1 MEKYPSHIA
10 IIMDGNGRWAKLR
23 NKPRIFGHKRGVERV
38 RDIVKYCRNTHYI
51 NFLTLYTFSSENWMR
66 PKLEI
71 NALMKLIKTTIIEQ
85 IDDLVSNGIQVRIIG
100 DVESLPKFVY
110 EKLVEAMELTKNN
123 DKLVVNLAINY
134 GARNEIINAV
144 KIISKKVKNN
154 EILIDDISEDLFNDN
169 LYTSYSPYPDLLIR
183 TGGESRL
190 SNFLLWQ
197 LAYSEIIVNEK
208 FWPEYKVEDLKLD
221 INKFSIKERRF
232 GKTSEQINY

>member
-38 RDIVKYCRNTHYI
+38 RDIVKYCRNSSYI

-85 IDDLVSNGIQVRIIG
+85 IDDLVSNGIQIRIIG
-100 DVESLPKFVY
+100 DIESLPKFVH

-144 KIISKKVKNN
+144 KIISKKIKNN
-154 EILIDDISEDLFNDN
+154 EISIDDISEGLFNDN

>member
-1 MEKYPSHIA
+1 MCI
-10 IIMDGNGRWAKLR
+10 RR
-23 NKPRIFGHKRGVERV
+23 
-38 RDIVKYCRNTHYI
+38 
-51 NFLTLYTFSSENWMR
+51 
-66 PKLEI
+66 
-71 NALMKLIKTTIIEQ
+71 Q
-85 IDDLVSNGIQVRIIG
+85 
-100 DVESLPKFVY
+100 VESLPKFVY

-154 EILIDDISEDLFNDN
+154 EILIDDISEGLFKDN

>member
-1 MEKYPSHIA
+1 MKKYPSHIA

-38 RDIVKYCRNTHYI
+38 RDIVKYCRNSSYI

-85 IDDLVSNGIQVRIIG
+85 IDDLVSNGIQIRIIG
-100 DVESLPKFVY
+100 DIESLPKFVHN
-110 EKLVEAMELTKNN
+110 KLVEAMELTKNN

-144 KIISKKVKNN
+144 KIISKKIKNN
-154 EILIDDISEDLFNDN
+154 EISIDDISEGLFNDN

>member
-1 MEKYPSHIA
+1 MENYPSHIA

-38 RDIVKYCRNTHYI
+38 RDIVKYCRNSSYI

-71 NALMKLIKTTIIEQ
+71 NSLMKLIKTTIIEQ
-85 IDDLVSNGIQVRIIG
+85 IDDLVSNGIQIRIIG
-100 DVESLPKFVY
+100 DIESLPKFVH

-144 KIISKKVKNN
+144 KIISKKIKNN
-154 EILIDDISEDLFNDN
+154 EISIDDISEGLFNEN
-169 LYTSYSPYPDLLIR
+169 LYTSCSPYPDLLIR

>member
-1 MEKYPSHIA
+1 
-10 IIMDGNGRWAKLR
+10 
-23 NKPRIFGHKRGVERV
+23 
-38 RDIVKYCRNTHYI
+38 
-51 NFLTLYTFSSENWMR
+51 MR

-85 IDDLVSNGIQVRIIG
+85 IDDLVSNGIQIRIIG
-100 DVESLPKFVY
+100 DIESLPKFVY

-154 EILIDDISEDLFNDN
+154 EILIDDISEGLFNDS

-208 FWPEYKVEDLKLD
+208 FWPEYKVEDLKFD

-232 GKTSEQINY
+232 GKTSEQIEKENE

>member
-1 MEKYPSHIA
+1 MKKYPSHIA

-38 RDIVKYCRNTHYI
+38 RDIVKYCRNSSYI

-85 IDDLVSNGIQVRIIG
+85 IDDLVSNGIQIRIIG
-100 DVESLPKFVY
+100 DIESLPKFVH

-144 KIISKKVKNN
+144 KIISKKIKNN
-154 EILIDDISEDLFNDN
+154 EISIDDISEGLFNDN

>member
-38 RDIVKYCRNTHYI
+38 RDIVKYCRNSSYI

-85 IDDLVSNGIQVRIIG
+85 IDDLVSNGIQIRIIG
-100 DVESLPKFVY
+100 DIKSLPKFVHN
-110 EKLVEAMELTKNN
+110 KLVEAMELTKNN

-144 KIISKKVKNN
+144 KIISKKIKNN
-154 EILIDDISEDLFNDN
+154 EISIDDISEGLFNDN

>member
-1 MEKYPSHIA
+1 MKKYPSHIA

-38 RDIVKYCRNTHYI
+38 RDIVKYCRNSSYI

-85 IDDLVSNGIQVRIIG
+85 IDDLVSNGIQIRIIG
-100 DVESLPKFVY
+100 DIESLPKFVHD
-110 EKLVEAMELTKNN
+110 KLVEAMELTKNN

-144 KIISKKVKNN
+144 KIISKKIKNN
-154 EILIDDISEDLFNDN
+154 EISIDDISEGLFNDN

>member
-38 RDIVKYCRNTHYI
+38 RDIVKYCRNSSYI

-85 IDDLVSNGIQVRIIG
+85 IDDLVSNGIQIRIIG
-100 DVESLPKFVY
+100 DIESLPKFVHD
-110 EKLVEAMELTKNN
+110 KLVEAMELTKNN

-144 KIISKKVKNN
+144 KIISKKIKNN
-154 EILIDDISEDLFNDN
+154 EISIDDISEGLFNDN

-208 FWPEYKVEDLKLD
+208 FWPEYKVEDFKSD

>member
-38 RDIVKYCRNTHYI
+38 RDIVKYCRNSSYI

-85 IDDLVSNGIQVRIIG
+85 IDDLVSNGIQIRIIG
-100 DVESLPKFVY
+100 DIESLPKFVHN
-110 EKLVEAMELTKNN
+110 KLVEAMELTKNN

-144 KIISKKVKNN
+144 KIISKKIKNN
-154 EILIDDISEDLFNDN
+154 EISIDDISEGLFNDN

>member
-1 MEKYPSHIA
+1 MKKYPSHIA
-10 IIMDGNGRWAKLR
+10 IIMDGNGRWAKDR
-23 NKPRIFGHKRGVERV
+23 NKPRIFGHKRGVDRV
-38 RDIVKYCRNTHYI
+38 RDIVEFCRNTSYV

-85 IDDLVSNGIQVRIIG
+85 IDDLVSNGIQIRIIG
-100 DVESLPKFVY
+100 DIESLPKFVY

-154 EILIDDISEDLFNDN
+154 EILIDDISEGLFNDS

-208 FWPEYKVEDLKLD
+208 FWPEYKVEDLKFD

>member
-1 MEKYPSHIA
+1 MEKYPKHIA

-38 RDIVKYCRNTHYI
+38 RDIVKYCRNSSYI

-85 IDDLVSNGIQVRIIG
+85 IDDLVSNGIQIRIIG
-100 DVESLPKFVY
+100 DIESLPKFVH

-144 KIISKKVKNN
+144 KIISKKIKNN
-154 EILIDDISEDLFNDN
+154 EISIDDISEGLFNDN

>member
-38 RDIVKYCRNTHYI
+38 RDIVKYCRNSSYI

-85 IDDLVSNGIQVRIIG
+85 IDDLVSNGIQIRIIG
-100 DVESLPKFVY
+100 DIESLPKFVHD
-110 EKLVEAMELTKNN
+110 KLVEAMELTKNN

-154 EILIDDISEDLFNDN
+154 EILIDDISEGLFNDS

-208 FWPEYKVEDLKLD
+208 FWPEYKVEDLKFD

>member
-38 RDIVKYCRNTHYI
+38 RDIVKYCRNSSYI

-85 IDDLVSNGIQVRIIG
+85 IDDLVSNGIQIRIIG
-100 DVESLPKFVY
+100 DIESLPKFVHD
-110 EKLVEAMELTKNN
+110 KLVEAMELTKNN

-144 KIISKKVKNN
+144 KIISKKIKNN
-154 EILIDDISEDLFNDN
+154 EISIDDISEGLFNDN

>member
-1 MEKYPSHIA
+1 MKKYPSHIA

-38 RDIVKYCRNTHYI
+38 RDIVKYCRNSSYI

-85 IDDLVSNGIQVRIIG
+85 IDDLVSNGIQIRIIG
-100 DVESLPKFVY
+100 DIESLPKFVH

-144 KIISKKVKNN
+144 KIISKKLK
-154 EILIDDISEDLFNDN
+154 IMKF
-169 LYTSYSPYPDLLIR
+169 
-183 TGGESRL
+183 RL
-190 SNFLLWQ
+190 M
-197 LAYSEIIVNEK
+197 I
-208 FWPEYKVEDLKLD
+208 
-221 INKFSIKERRF
+221 
-232 GKTSEQINY
+232 

>member
-1 MEKYPSHIA
+1 MEKSPNHIA
-10 IIMDGNGRWAKLR
+10 IIMDGNGRWAKHR
-23 NKPRIFGHKRGVERV
+23 NKPRIFGHKRGVDRV
-38 RDIVKYCRNTHYI
+38 REIVKFCRNSSYI

-71 NALMKLIKTTIIEQ
+71 SALMKLIKTTIIEQ
-85 IDDLVSNGIQVRIIG
+85 IDDLVSNGIQIRIIG
-100 DVESLPKFVY
+100 DIESLPKSVY

-134 GARNEIINAV
+134 GSRNEIINAI

-169 LYTSYSPYPDLLIR
+169 LYTSFSPYPDLLIR

-197 LAYSEIIVNEK
+197 LAYSEIFFEKKLWPAFNEK
-208 FWPEYKVEDLKLD
+208 DYKK
-221 INKFSIKERRF
+221 IIKKFKSIKRNF
-232 GKTSEQINY
+232 GKI